1 MPAGIGVAGTLSTYS
16 VRKEIRSQ
24 SSTACPFSADRPRRY
39 RPVAA
44 SASGPRAM
52 VVAAS
57 VADPNV
63 TERRVSIMVDLRCV
77 DESDSDRGRG
87 EESEVD
93 TSERGYGL
101 EAVDES

>member
-1 MPAGIGVAGTLSTYS
+1 
-16 VRKEIRSQ
+16 
-24 SSTACPFSADRPRRY
+24 
-39 RPVAA
+39 
-44 SASGPRAM
+44 
-52 VVAAS
+52 

-63 TERRVSIMVDLRCV
+63 TDRRVSIMVDLRCG
-77 DESDSDRGRG
+77 DESDSHRGRG